1 MGIYL
6 PEKVYGCGRMATGL
20 LCCPPHYYDIKEPP
34 ASGCSVVRGINA
46 DPSAPNHKNY
56 SKEYTR
62 TKTVL
67 VLICRC
73 LGTHSL
79 LKVYTS
85 LKCDV

>member
-20 LCCPPHYYDIKEPP
+20 LCCPPHNNDTKKNP
-34 ASGCSVVRGINA
+34 ASGCSGIRDIDA

-67 VLICRC
+67 VLIRRC
-73 LGTHSL
+73 LRTHSF
-79 LKVYTS
+79 LKVFTS
-85 LKCDV
+85 SKCDV